1 MTAHA
6 QAWWG
11 VPRGGRVNGGLQA
24 VQEESRE
31 QGEATHSPAG
41 LNTHTETL
49 SHTRKQRVSSMRLT
63 DFI

>member
-11 VPRGGRVNGGLQA
+11 VPRGGSFNGGLQA

-41 LNTHTETL
+41 LNTHRYC
-49 SHTRKQRVSSMRLT
+49 HTQGNNGCPACV
-63 DFI
+63 